1 MSKQGQLFQSACL
14 LVAGAILGFAPGEAR
29 AQADYPNKPVRII
42 SDSSP
47 GSAVDVGLRI
57 IADGMTQHW
66 KQQVVIVNQPG
77 AAGAISARVASQ
89 AAPDGYTLYAPAL
102 SVFLAVPGKAPN
114 LPLMVPRD
122 FMAVGYT
129 VDQPLAIGVSP
140 KLGIDTLA
148 ELIALAKT
156 KPGELSYA
164 VTGVGRLTH
173 LTGELLQLRTG
184 IKLQMVP
191 YSGNSSQAV
200 ADVYAGRIPIM
211 IEGYTGLAPAF
222 QSGNLKALAVGSAQR
237 LPSAPNLP
245 TISETVPG
253 LIASGWQAVLAP
265 NGTPPALIV
274 KANEGLNAA
283 LNMPQVKDR
292 LAGRGSFVRPMS
304 PAEVSAFI
312 KAQQDLWKP
321 AIARIAEQMK

>member
-1 MSKQGQLFQSACL
+1 MTRFNHGFAFACL
-14 LVAGAILGFAPGEAR
+14 IGLGLATASDAL
-29 AQADYPNKPVRII
+29 AQDNYPSRPVRMI

-47 GSAVDVGLRI
+47 GSAVDVGLRV
-57 IADGMTQHW
+57 IAEGMSQHW
-66 KQQVVIVNQPG
+66 NQQVMVVNQAG
-77 AAGAISARVASQ
+77 AAGAVSARVAAQ

-114 LPLMVPRD
+114 LPLMIPRD
-122 FMAVGYT
+122 FAAVGYT
-129 VDQPLAIGVSP
+129 VDQPLAIAVSP
-140 KLGIDTLA
+140 KLGVNTLA
-148 ELIALAKT
+148 ELIELAKK

-191 YSGNSSQAV
+191 YTGNSAQAM

-222 QSGNLKALAVGSAQR
+222 QSGNLKALAVGAGKR
-237 LPSAPNLP
+237 LPNNPDLP

-253 LIASGWQAVLAP
+253 MIASGWQAVLAP
-265 NGTPPALIV
+265 NGTPEDLI
-274 KANEGLNAA
+274 KAASEGLRAA
-283 LNMPQVKDR
+283 LNMAQVKER
-292 LAGRGSFVRPMS
+292 LAARGSFVRPMT
-304 PAEVSAFI
+304 PAEVTSFI
-312 KAQQDLWKP
+312 RDQQTLWKP
-321 AIARIAEQMK
+321 AIERIADQMK

>member
-1 MSKQGQLFQSACL
+1 MRAPWITLACL
-14 LVAGAILGFAPGEAR
+14 LGLGLAAAGEAR
-29 AQADYPNKPVRII
+29 AQSDYPNRPVRMI

-57 IADGMTQHW
+57 IADGMSQHW
-66 KQQVVIVNQPG
+66 KQQVVVVNQPG
-77 AAGAISARVASQ
+77 AAGAISARVAAQ

-122 FMAVGYT
+122 FAAVGYT
-129 VDQPLAIGVSP
+129 VDQPLAVGVSP
-140 KLGIDTLA
+140 KLGIKTLA
-148 ELIALAKT
+148 ELIELARK

-191 YSGNSSQAV
+191 YSGNSAQAV

-222 QSGNLKALAVGSAQR
+222 QSGNLVPLAIGAPTR
-237 LPSAPNLP
+237 IPAAPDLPS
-245 TISETVPG
+245 ISETVPG

-265 NGTPPALIV
+265 NGTPEPLI
-274 KANEGLNAA
+274 KAASEGLNAA
-283 LNMPQVKDR
+283 LNMPVVKER
-292 LAGRGSFVRPMS
+292 LAGRGSFARVMS
-304 PAEVSAFI
+304 PSEVTAFI

-321 AIARIAEQMK
+321 AIEKLAEQMK